1 MAEAFKVRLWLHFYL
16 SLIQARNKGSI
27 PPDLHKALMN
37 QVKQG
42 LLRVMDVE
50 VISAVRRDGLI
61 SLRDKNEKV
70 IQQTGTILL
79 ATGFKSSMPG
89 KDWLT
94 PVIQS
99 HDLRCAEC
107 GYPIVSQSLQCGPGL
122 DVTGALAELEMARYP
137 GIYREQDRQERIVNS
152 L

>member
-1 MAEAFKVRLWLHFYL
+1 MAEAFKVRLWQHFYL

-50 VISAVRRDGLI
+50 VISAVRRDGQ
-61 SLRDKNEKV
+61 K
-70 IQQTGTILL
+70 
-79 ATGFKSSMPG
+79 
-89 KDWLT
+89 
-94 PVIQS
+94 
-99 HDLRCAEC
+99 
-107 GYPIVSQSLQCGPGL
+107 SLQWGPGL
-122 DVTGALAELEMARYP
+122 YVTGALAELEMGPISRNISGAR
-137 GIYREQDRQERIVNS
+137 QAAERIVNS

>member
-50 VISAVRRDGLI
+50 VISAVRRDGL

-79 ATGFKSSMPG
+79 ATAFKSSMPG

-94 PVIQS
+94 RVIQS
-99 HDLRCAEC
+99 LIYAARNVVIRLYRSHCSVDL
-107 GYPIVSQSLQCGPGL
+107 V
-122 DVTGALAELEMARYP
+122 
-137 GIYREQDRQERIVNS
+137 
-152 L
+152 